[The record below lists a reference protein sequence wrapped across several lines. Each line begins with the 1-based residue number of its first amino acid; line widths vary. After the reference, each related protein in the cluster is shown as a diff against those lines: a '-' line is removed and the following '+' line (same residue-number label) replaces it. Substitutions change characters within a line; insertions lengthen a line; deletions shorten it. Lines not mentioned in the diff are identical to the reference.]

1 MTSSRSAL
9 LEAPALSIQQ
19 PWAEWIVSGRKTIE
33 IRTWSTGY
41 RGPIWV
47 HAGQRSAGR
56 LEGQT
61 PLATD
66 RCGGLIGLVELEA
79 VVPFDQERWE
89 LWRENHLDPGSF
101 PGGCFAWILGNYA
114 RLKNIVPFRGQLKLF
129 RVAPE
134 LIEEILAENPQ
145 LCRPDVDRESLQ
157 GIG

>member
-1 MTSSRSAL
+1 MTTRRSAL

-19 PWAEWIVSGRKTIE
+19 PWADWIVSGRKTIE
-33 IRTWSTGY
+33 IRTWATGY

-47 HAGQRSAGR
+47 HAGQKPAGR
-56 LEGQT
+56 VEGQ
-61 PLATD
+61 PAVATE

-89 LWRENHLDPGSF
+89 LWRETHLDPGSF
-101 PGGCFAWILGNYA
+101 PGGSFAWILGKHA
-114 RLKNIVPFRGQLKLF
+114 RLNNIAPLRGQLKLF

-145 LCRPDVDRESLQ
+145 LCRTDVDRDSLEE
-157 GIG
+157 IG